1 MYHRLL
7 MEIMYKNPM
16 SIMNLRIDS
25 LAQAGCTQ
33 YVNPLWKYSILD
45 L

>member
-1 MYHRLL
+1 

-25 LAQAGCTQ
+25 LAQAGDNALIDMPTCFF
-33 YVNPLWKYSILD
+33 VLFF
-45 L
+45 

>member
-1 MYHRLL
+1 

-25 LAQAGCTQ
+25 LAQARQ
-33 YVNPLWKYSILD
+33 APRIIKFEYSTII
-45 L
+45 